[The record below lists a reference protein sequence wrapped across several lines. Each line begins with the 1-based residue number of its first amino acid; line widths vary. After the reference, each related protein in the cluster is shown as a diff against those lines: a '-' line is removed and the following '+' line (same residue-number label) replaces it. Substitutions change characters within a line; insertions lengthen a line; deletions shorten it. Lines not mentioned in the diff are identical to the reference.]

1 MTPFGSPVPSRFHIQ
16 HPGSGYGALV
26 TVDIQPVLYA
36 VACGGPPA
44 AQLGAFV
51 GFAQQQGW
59 DVCVIATPDGTKF
72 LDAGRLAELTGHPV
86 RSQYKQPDD
95 PDVLPPAD
103 AFVVAPA
110 TFSTINRLALGISD
124 TLALGLLNEGLGA
137 GLPIIAVP
145 WPNAALARHPAF
157 QRNVALLREW
167 GVGVIFD
174 PARIPGATGDPAV
187 FPWGELRA
195 VLPGLRR

>member
-1 MTPFGSPVPSRFHIQ
+1 MMADMRR
-16 HPGSGYGALV
+16 
-26 TVDIQPVLYA
+26 VLYV

-44 AQLGAFV
+44 AHLADFV
-51 GFAQQQGW
+51 GFAQHQGW
-59 DVCVIATPDGTKF
+59 DVCVVATPDGTKF
-72 LDAGRLAELTGHPV
+72 LDSGHLAELTGHPV
-86 RSQYKQPDD
+86 RSQYKQPDE

-110 TFSTINRLALGISD
+110 TFSTINRLTLGISD

-157 QRNVALLREW
+157 ERNVGLLREW
-167 GVGVIFD
+167 GVRLILDF
-174 PARIPGATGDPAV
+174 ARLPGATEEPAV
-187 FPWGELRA
+187 FPWQELRA
-195 VLPGLRR
+195 ELTELRRP

>member
-1 MTPFGSPVPSRFHIQ
+1 VET
-16 HPGSGYGALV
+16 GARR
-26 TVDIQPVLYA
+26 VLY
-36 VACGGPPA
+36 VVVGGGPPA
-44 AQLGAFV
+44 GQLAEFI

-103 AFVVAPA
+103 AFVIAPA
-110 TFSTINRLALGISD
+110 TFNTINKLALGISD

-137 GLPIIAVP
+137 GLPIVAVP

-157 QRNVALLREW
+157 QRSMAALREW
-167 GVGVIFD
+167 GVKMIFD
-174 PARIPGATGDPAV
+174 PARLPQASEQPAV
-187 FPWGELRA
+187 FPWLELHA
-195 VLPGLRR
+195 EVMNL

>member
-1 MTPFGSPVPSRFHIQ
+1 
-16 HPGSGYGALV
+16 V
-26 TVDIQPVLYA
+26 TADIGRVLYV

-44 AQLGAFV
+44 AELEGFA

-72 LDAGRLAELTGHPV
+72 LDAVRLAELTGHPV

-137 GLPIIAVP
+137 GLPIITVP

-157 QRNVALLREW
+157 QRSVGLLREW
-167 GVGVIFD
+167 GVRVIFD
-174 PARIPGATGDPAV
+174 PARIPGATPGPAV
-187 FPWGELRA
+187 FPWNELRA
-195 VLPGLRR
+195 ALAGLQ